1 MLSHPSSDGHL
12 VEAGTMVKL
21 FRGTKA
27 MEEKQKM
34 LPKVDALAPLLL
46 RPTKIHHDTHWLNWK
61 PTDTED
67 WKTRSSEVHHFAA
80 QGGAG
85 AE

>member
-1 MLSHPSSDGHL
+1 MQRKEIMLSHPSSDGHL
-12 VEAGTMVKL
+12 VEAGTMAKL

-34 LPKVDALAPLLL
+34 LPKVD
-46 RPTKIHHDTHWLNWK
+46 DTHWLNWK